1 MLLLPVH
8 LFDFKGEITMAAK
21 KASAKSKRKVA
32 TKKKQASKPV
42 AKKMPV
48 IKDPLSKG
56 GMIKALMEMTDQPKR
71 SVTEVLEGLKSL
83 IELHVKSRGP
93 GKFVMPGIL
102 KITVVKKPA
111 RPARKGINPF
121 TGEEVMFKAKPAMR
135 VVKIKALKKLKE
147 QAV

>member
-1 MLLLPVH
+1 
-8 LFDFKGEITMAAK
+8 MAVK
-21 KASAKSKRKVA
+21 KASVKSKKKTAVKKKTTA
-32 TKKKQASKPV
+32 TKATTKKVPV
-42 AKKMPV
+42 V
-48 IKDPLSKG
+48 KDPLTKG
-56 GMIKALMEMTDQPKR
+56 GIVKALMDMTALAKKD
-71 SVTEVLEGLKSL
+71 VANVLEGLNTL

-93 GKFVMPGIL
+93 GKFVLPGVL